1 VSLSMSSRLAR
12 RTGPS
17 TPAHALYTSSHGAT
31 ECTPAH
37 VREEA
42 WQIPVVES
50 PKRTPDVVATDG
62 IRPRPRLRTA
72 PRWRALTP
80 VRTSAGAPRSHQ
92 PLGPIRTVAPE
103 GTLALVAPQPQRTS
117 ICFTL
122 WTRESQN
129 QGKKRNTPLNARTHH
144 RRMRVSGEER
154 QEPKNIRFKN
164 HTSPNTG
171 DEEAGAAPAAGP
183 AHFL

>member
-1 VSLSMSSRLAR
+1 MSLSMSSRLAR

-117 ICFTL
+117 ICFTQPKY
-122 WTRESQN
+122 RGRRGRRSSRCRS
-129 QGKKRNTPLNARTHH
+129 GAFPL
-144 RRMRVSGEER
+144 
-154 QEPKNIRFKN
+154 
-164 HTSPNTG
+164 SPS
-171 DEEAGAAPAAGP
+171 AGP
-183 AHFL
+183 ASVHRRRTPDLGP